1 MEMTQMNKLLYNLDQ
16 TGDVSETLRGN
27 ARKNIG
33 LDKVTNDPQVKRE
46 EMGVPNGVALL
57 DEYGRVPANQLP
69 SYVDDVVEGY
79 FFDNK
84 FWTESTHTTE
94 IAGETGKIYVDITS
108 SVNGPSYR
116 WSGSAF
122 ILISG
127 QNTFSYLKV
136 GSSTISA
143 SQIMDTLTAA
153 AGTGITLTADT
164 SAKKFTIKHT
174 NAVTAGTIGSK
185 TATTGNAV
193 LDIPWATYDSE
204 GHITDKGSR
213 QHTINTATTSTLGV
227 VKLNNGISSDATTA
241 ATPKAVNDAI
251 NALDV
256 DAVGGSTKVITTIS
270 ETNGKISATAT
281 DVVSTYSASGT
292 APVNGKAINSAIGGL
307 AATVESS
314 DGVNVKVKV
323 TEANGKLTAVNI
335 STDNTANKSHV
346 HGNIT
351 NTGKVTTAVSGTPKA
366 LLVTDSSDKVTATSF
381 DSSSWNQYLCK
392 DGTWKTPSSH
402 YVYIDNSS
410 QGAYILYISSGYKGE
425 ATSPTDVHAS
435 GLSNNYVSSS
445 WSNYISVVT
454 SGCLYVEKSVTNS
467 DFGKVGMHME
477 QLYNGES
484 RIMGYSYGGQ
494 SFFCIKPNLWVN
506 SSATAYVTGHATT
519 SNSNTYLRFNPGY
532 STSDIS
538 SISSA
543 IQLKGGTGIDISSTY
558 TGNTSVITIKNTAAT
573 VSDATQTV
581 HGLMSVSDKK
591 KLDGIA
597 TGANK
602 YTHPTYTART
612 GVPTSNVSPGF
623 GGTFTVNQ
631 VTSDSTGHVTGLTTR
646 TITIPNAAATGTS
659 AGLMSSQDKSYLN
672 FLVKRFCFTD
682 AVSAYS
688 VGKTDPATARD
699 DTAFIDRGHIYNT
712 TGYQDGKGTEALYI
726 NAMKLREDVS
736 YTFIYQSFKSYYTKI
751 FLVNS
756 SSTNFNVMK
765 DGGSYVLSKTGNT
778 AGAVT
783 AINLK
788 AYDENHGHMI
798 NVIRVAAHTLYITTV

>member
-1 MEMTQMNKLLYNLDQ
+1 MKMSQMNKLIYNLDQ

-57 DEYGRVPANQLP
+57 DESGRVPSDQLP

-84 FWTESTHTTE
+84 FWKESTHATE

-127 QNTFSYLKV
+127 QNTFSFLKV

-153 AGTGITLTADT
+153 AGTGIKLTADT

-256 DAVGGSTKVITTIS
+256 AAVGGSTKVITTIS
-270 ETNGKISATAT
+270 ETDGKISATAT
-281 DVVSTYSASGT
+281 DVSSTYSATGT
-292 APVNGKAINSAIGGL
+292 TPVNGKAIK
-307 AATVESS
+307 AALDTLDATAESS
-314 DGVNVKVKV
+314 DGTNVKVKV
-323 TEANGKLTAVNI
+323 TETDGKVTAVNI
-335 STDNTANKSHV
+335 TTDNTANKSHV

-351 NTGKVTTAVSGTPKA
+351 NAGKVTTAVSGTPKA
-366 LLVTDSSDKVTATSF
+366 LLVTDSSDKVTCTSF
-381 DSSSWNQYLCK
+381 DSSAWNKYMCK
-392 DGTWKTPSSH
+392 DGTWKTPAASK
-402 YVYIDNSS
+402 VYIDNTSQSAYVLYVSS
-410 QGAYILYISSGYKGE
+410 CYSGE
-425 ATSPTDVHAS
+425 AAS
-435 GLSNNYVSSS
+435 ATNIHLTGLTNNYVAASE
-445 WSNYISVVT
+445 SNYISVAT
-454 SGCLYVEKSVTNS
+454 CGCMYIEPSPTNT
-467 DFGKVGMHME
+467 DFGKVGIHME
-477 QLYNGES
+477 QVYNGES
-484 RIMGYSYGGQ
+484 RAMGYSYSGQ

-506 SSATAYVTGHATT
+506 SSATAYVTAHVAT

-532 STSDIS
+532 STTDIS

-543 IQLKGGTGIDISSTY
+543 IQLKGGTGIDISSTC
-558 TGNTSVITIKNTAAT
+558 TGNTSVITIKNTAAS
-573 VSDATQTV
+573 VSDATQST
-581 HGLMSVSDKK
+581 HGLMSAADKT

-602 YTHPTYTART
+602 YTHPTYTALT
-612 GVPTSNVSPGF
+612 GVPTGSVSPGF
-623 GGTFTVNQ
+623 GGSFKVNQ
-631 VTSDSTGHVTGLTTR
+631 VVTDGTGHVTALTQR
-646 TITIPNAAATGTS
+646 TIHIPGSLATTSSSGLLSATDKARVDNMYNDATNDGTVAQTNGTVALS
-659 AGLMSSQDKSYLN
+659 
-672 FLVKRFCFTD
+672 FTD
-682 AVSAYS
+682 ILQKSVILMNSTEQRYFNIQRFATWRTYKLIFWSWQAAV
-688 VGKTDPATARD
+688 PN
-699 DTAFIDRGHIYNT
+699 F
-712 TGYQDGKGTEALYI
+712 
-726 NAMKLREDVS
+726 
-736 YTFIYQSFKSYYTKI
+736 

-756 SSTNFNVMK
+756 NSADLSLYH
-765 DGGSYVLSKTGNT
+765 DGYVDILRGQGGQTTGQ
-778 AGAVT
+778 AV
-783 AINLK
+783 
-788 AYDENHGHMI
+788 I
-798 NVIRVAAHTLYITTV
+798 NVKNRTRDNAVVVFIVRTSATQAYMSFGY